1 MAKYSDF
8 IYGTGVLYGERGKI
22 ALSAEPMS
30 ATAIDYGINQV
41 SFIIPSGD
49 YVGFKLVRN
58 QDSFPETEDDGVVL
72 VEKLPGI
79 DSDIPTTIIDD
90 TTNVKAPLILGRFAY
105 YRAWILVTTDSSWVP
120 AGDAYCL
127 VPLSNGITVGAD
139 AVQSKY
145 GGVNIT
151 SDEGI
156 VHNFELSSTHR
167 RFLDTLPRVLTSATN
182 NPADEINDPNGVQDG
197 ENTVISQFLSAFSFS
212 MDEAFTNIALIN
224 PDITGWSTNPNV
236 LSLLAHEFGLEG
248 NTSELT
254 KTAKRLIR
262 EAPYIYKRKG
272 TLAGLQTY
280 VEALTGFNAD
290 ITLGKNLI
298 LSYEDST
305 FLLPTWSDGVLDSVA
320 ADPVGA
326 WYPSNSNIT
335 LSISSDKAVAS
346 GVTLKSLDSVY
357 TCKAV
362 VGATGTTMELGTN
375 SPMFYGIPVTA
386 GETYSL
392 SAYLTRSASTANT
405 YVRVVWYDKAG
416 EYISQTASSNVSVGT
431 SWTRVTKANQ
441 TAPEGAVYA
450 GLVIAF
456 GAAGTYYVD
465 MVQFE
470 KSATVTEYE
479 EARAANVWLNPE
491 RSNKITNPS
500 FENGTTNWVGVNTT
514 SITDTVSVS
523 SWSGTHVAT
532 IVANGSGEA
541 GLNSELVVVTPEADY
556 TASIYVKDFNTSKQ
570 FSGVITFFNVDG
582 DQISQSVGP
591 DVTVSSAHWTRVSI
605 SGTAPLTAVTAKFSV
620 LSNGTPSSGTSAYFD
635 AAMFSEGSIVTTYLD
650 GSKDSRGCAWEG
662 AAHDSLSFYY
672 SNRDSK
678 LTRLSATISNMLPLG
693 TPYYI
698 DCYGIQNVSG
708 VFSGI
713 S

>member
-30 ATAIDYGINQV
+30 AVAIDYGVNQV

-49 YVGFKLVRN
+49 YVGFRLVRN

-72 VEKLPGI
+72 VEKLPGV
-79 DSDIPTTIIDD
+79 DTSLPTTILDD
-90 TTNVKAPLILGRFAY
+90 STNSSAPLITGRFAY
-105 YRAWILVTTDSSWVP
+105 YRAWVLVTTDSSWVP
-120 AGDAYCL
+120 AGDAFCL
-127 VPLSNGITVGAD
+127 VPMSNGINVGSE
-139 AVQSKY
+139 AVQSRY

-151 SDEGI
+151 ADQGI
-156 VHNFELSSTHR
+156 IHSFELSSTHR

-182 NPADEINDPNGVQDG
+182 NPADEINNPDGVQDG
-197 ENTVISQFLSAFSFS
+197 ENTVISQFLSAFSFTL
-212 MDEAFTNIALIN
+212 DEAFTNIALIN

-236 LSLLAHEFGLEG
+236 LELLTHEFGLDG
-248 NTSELT
+248 NTTEIT
-254 KTAKRLIR
+254 KTAKRLVR

-272 TLAGLQTY
+272 TKAGLSAF
-280 VEALTGFNAD
+280 VEALTGFNSQV
-290 ITLGKNLI
+290 TVGKNLI
-298 LSYEDST
+298 LNYEDST
-305 FLLPTWSDGVLDSVA
+305 FALPYWSDGVLDSVDP
-320 ADPVGA
+320 DPVGG
-326 WYPSNSNIT
+326 WYTNGANIT
-335 LSISSDKAVAS
+335 LTVSSDKAVES
-346 GVTLKSLDSVY
+346 GVLKSLDSLY

-362 VGATGTTMELGTN
+362 VTSTGTTMELGTN

-386 GETYSL
+386 GETYSI
-392 SAYLTRSASTANT
+392 SAYLTRTSSTANT

-416 EYISQTASSNVSVGT
+416 SYISQSASSNVSVGT
-431 SWTRVTKANQ
+431 SWTRVTKADQ
-441 TAPEGAVYA
+441 TAPDGAVYA

-456 GAAGTYYVD
+456 GSSGTYYVD

-470 KSATVTEYE
+470 KSATVTDYE
-479 EARAANVWLNPE
+479 EPRSANIFLIPE
-491 RSNKITNPS
+491 RSNQITNPS
-500 FENGTTNWVGVNTT
+500 FENGTTNWTGVNTT
-514 SITDTVSVS
+514 SITDTVSAA

-541 GLNSELVVVTPEADY
+541 GLDSEIVVVTPGHDY
-556 TASIYVKDFNTSKQ
+556 NASIYVKDFNTTKQ
-570 FSGVITFFNVDG
+570 FYGVITFYDANDDEVSQLVG
-582 DQISQSVGP
+582 DDTSVSG
-591 DVTVSSAHWTRVSI
+591 AYWTRVGVA
-605 SGTAPLTAVTAKFSV
+605 GTAPTTAVTAKFSV
-620 LSNGTPSSGTSAYFD
+620 LSSATPASGTSAYFD
-635 AAMFSEGSIVTTYLD
+635 AAMFSQGTVFTTYFD

-662 AAHDSLSFYY
+662 ASHDSLSFYY

-678 LTRLSATISNMLPLG
+678 LARLAATINTMLPLG

-698 DCYGIQNVSG
+698 DCYGIENVSG